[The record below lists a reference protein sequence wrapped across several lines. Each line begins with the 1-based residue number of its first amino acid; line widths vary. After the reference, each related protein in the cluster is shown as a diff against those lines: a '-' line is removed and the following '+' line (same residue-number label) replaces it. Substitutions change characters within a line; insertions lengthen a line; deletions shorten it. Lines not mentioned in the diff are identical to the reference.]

1 MHVASICRVSA
12 KMDFLAAPERR
23 TELRELFVDAPS
35 DNLNHAGTKGVF
47 LNETESEFFDA
58 IKDLDTALVR
68 SKLNDK
74 NNPVNI
80 NAINSDGLTP
90 LQLAAKT
97 DNPEIIQELLENGAD
112 LNLALLQCVVE
123 NDPES
128 VEVLS
133 SYAENI
139 GISGDS
145 YITPTIL
152 AAQLGHYEILNI
164 LIQNS
169 YLIKEP
175 HECECYCDECNQKSD
190 MLRSQIAINRFRGLS
205 SPAYMCLR

>member
-1 MHVASICRVSA
+1 MT
-12 KMDFLAAPERR
+12 FLAPPERQ
-23 TELRELFVDAPS
+23 TELRELFVDGS
-35 DNLNHAGTKGVF
+35 SELLNQTGISGVF
-47 LNETESEFFDA
+47 LNENESEFFDA
-58 IKDLDTALVR
+58 IKDRDIALVR

-74 NNPVNI
+74 NNPVNV

-97 DNPEIIQELLENGAD
+97 DNPEIIQKLLDNGAD

-133 SYAENI
+133 NYTENI

-152 AAQLGHYEILNI
+152 AAQLGHYEVLNI
-164 LIQNS
+164 LIEKN

-175 HECECYCDECNQKSD
+175 DEIECVCSECNQKSD

-205 SPAYMCLR
+205 SPVYMCLR